1 VPRSEERP
9 GVTSGVLD
17 HEEVDPFDAAVAPAL
32 AGEITVLGSQPPQ
45 GVVGAV
51 VHFSYDQ
58 RDSVFHALS
67 FNVGPPAGLAG
78 SGVREVERAL

>member
-32 AGEITVLGSQPPQ
+32 TGEITVLGSQPPQ
-45 GVVGAV
+45 DVVGAV
-51 VHFSYDQ
+51 VHLSYD
-58 RDSVFHALS
+58 
-67 FNVGPPAGLAG
+67 
-78 SGVREVERAL
+78 